1 MYEALLIIHI
11 LAFSAGIGMSITFAV
26 QSAFAGRMP
35 PEEAGRFM
43 ALASRAA
50 IIAPIAILLLTL
62 SGVALLWY
70 LDWAP
75 VGYGAG
81 FWVKM
86 ALVALLIVAVAG
98 AKVYGDKARADPAGP
113 GMARAE
119 AFGKAALITS
129 VLAVVAAV
137 LTFN

>member
-50 IIAPIAILLLTL
+50 IIAQ
-62 SGVALLWY
+62 
-70 LDWAP
+70 
-75 VGYGAG
+75 
-81 FWVKM
+81 
-86 ALVALLIVAVAG
+86 
-98 AKVYGDKARADPAGP
+98 ARADPAGP